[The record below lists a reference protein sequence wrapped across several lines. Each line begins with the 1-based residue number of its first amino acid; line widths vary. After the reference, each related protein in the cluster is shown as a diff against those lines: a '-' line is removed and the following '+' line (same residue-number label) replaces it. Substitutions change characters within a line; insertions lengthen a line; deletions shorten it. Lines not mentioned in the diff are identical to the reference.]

1 MSSPNPNLMDYPSYI
16 VEKAKYER
24 RAKEFQAMHNPM
36 KMSPFEQMQAKKDV
50 QNRKDTRSDYTR
62 GIQGRD
68 GGCTPGQQEPQFDT
82 MF

>member
-1 MSSPNPNLMDYPSYI
+1 MSTPDINYSSYI
-16 VEKAKYER
+16 DKAKFER

-36 KMSPFEQMQAKKDV
+36 KMTPFEQMQAKKDV
-50 QNRKDTRSDYTR
+50 QNRKDTRDNYTK

-68 GGCTPGQQEPQFDT
+68 GGCCPGQQEPQFDS